1 MNEKLVLDLLVGEV
15 ERHGHLAECGQV
27 PGVVSS
33 EVARRM
39 ANSVVDRRVVNSIVV
54 SSVVASSVV
63 ARRVFTVQYC
73 SGQ

>member
-1 MNEKLVLDLLVGEV
+1 MW
-15 ERHGHLAECGQV
+15 

-33 EVARRM
+33 EVARRT
-39 ANSVVDRRVVNSIVV
+39 ANSVVDRRVVNSIVA